1 MALKALLFF
10 TGSVEATFLCLIK
23 VICLQFFYAH
33 GLVGDDCRMS
43 VVVGDPLQLVVESQR
58 HGLASVLGADATTP
72 IGPDDIEGLFL
83 PTINLNLRP

>member
-1 MALKALLFF
+1 M
-10 TGSVEATFLCLIK
+10 FLCLIK

-43 VVVGDPLQLVVESQR
+43 VVVGDPLQLVVEGQR

-72 IGPDDIEGLFL
+72 IGPDDIGGLFL
-83 PTINLNLRP
+83 PTIKLT